1 MTPSRDREPRHTA
14 SNDGTGELKKLTT
27 IPVDALERARQH
39 DLDLANPLFLS
50 EEDSKIAI
58 GQAMREAMSA
68 QEITVYIL
76 QEKTGLS
83 CDVIEALMSGT
94 GDISDSDPIQRLE
107 FALRTPLT
115 HL

>member
-1 MTPSRDREPRHTA
+1 VTLSPGRKPTHTVSSDAA
-14 SNDGTGELKKLTT
+14 SELEKLTT
-27 IPVDALERARQH
+27 IPVDALLRAQQH
-39 DLDLANPLFLS
+39 DLDSANPLFLS

-58 GQAMREAMSA
+58 GQAIREAMSI

-76 QEKTGLS
+76 HEKTGLS
-83 CDVIEALMSGT
+83 CNVIKALMSGT

-107 FALRTPLT
+107 FALRTPLS